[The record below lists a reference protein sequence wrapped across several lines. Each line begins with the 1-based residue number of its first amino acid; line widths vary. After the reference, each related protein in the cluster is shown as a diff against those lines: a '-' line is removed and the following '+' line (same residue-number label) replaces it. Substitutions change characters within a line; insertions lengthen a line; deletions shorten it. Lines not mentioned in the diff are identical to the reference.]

1 MHFKKYYMLIL
12 KLLHFQKQLLFIFS
26 CFIIF
31 SFQNFSTQN
40 ISYCLEELDE
50 KLIEKKDSISELQKT
65 KLIGIGLFLTTVI
78 LFWIYVSTSSSPGD
92 FPILNHI
99 EPLSST
105 SSLSHT
111 LDNIIVTQEI
121 ETQTTGK
128 FYSSPNGIIE
138 QTKRNLITENDWVAG
153 NAYRSLDTHC
163 QRIINDNNIR
173 AEYIEEINE
182 KYFTK
187 RITVNGQPD
196 TFIPFDRWLVQKV
209 ENYNK

>member
-1 MHFKKYYMLIL
+1 MLIL

-78 LFWIYVSTSSSPGD
+78 LFWIYVSTSSSSGD

-182 KYFTK
+182 KYFAK